1 MIDWISKKHREEKL
15 KQAQEQQLRESLAA
29 KVSQYVESSANEDD
43 DFTELLIDGKK
54 RRVAKEQITITDV
67 LTGSPTKS
75 T

>member
-1 MIDWISKKHREEKL
+1 MIDWISKKHREKKR
-15 KQAQEQQLRESLAA
+15 KQAHEQQLRESLAA
-29 KVSQYVESSANEDD
+29 KVSQYVESSANAND

>member
-1 MIDWISKKHREEKL
+1 M
-15 KQAQEQQLRESLAA
+15 RESLAA
-29 KVSQYVESSANEDD
+29 KVSRYEETTANEND

-75 T
+75 S